1 MSIPALAGGVKSS
14 PAQTS
19 PSSVD
24 KSLLLRLRRSESGA
38 RKSGPPMSLS
48 PAFLDEL
55 RARTL
60 LSAVI
65 SPSVKLIRAGREWKA
80 CCPFHNEKTPSFTIN
95 DEKGFYHCFGCG
107 AHGDAI
113 RFLTDAQGLPFMDAV
128 KELAAK
134 AGIEVPAPDPQARE
148 RAERTSTLTDVMAS
162 CQKWFAEQLAGIEGA
177 EAREYL
183 KNRGID
189 AAAVARFG
197 IGLAP
202 DGRNKL
208 KTALSSLGEDKLVE
222 TGMLIK
228 TDEGETYDRF
238 RGRLMIPIRDARG
251 RVIAFGGRI
260 LGTGEPKYL
269 NSPDTPL
276 FDKGRT
282 LYNID
287 RASPA
292 SRQAK
297 RLIVV
302 EGYMDVIALDRAGV
316 AEAVAPNGTAV
327 TEHQLE
333 RMWRL
338 DPAPILCFDGD
349 SAGQKAAIRAAS
361 RALPFLAPERTL
373 RFVELPAG
381 QDPDDIVRNG
391 GRDALESIL
400 SAPEPLV
407 ERLWRHELTAQPLTT
422 PEARAGL
429 RQRLIEHSQA
439 IGDQA
444 LARLYRDEWL
454 RRFQDEVNPP
464 RQYQPQPFRRP
475 FQPGQRGGKWQPPKP
490 PAGTVARAIATGGLD
505 RVMARS
511 LVIGFAYFPEA
522 LEEHCEQFASLPI
535 GEAPL
540 ARVRD
545 RLVDAAVSGE
555 MLDRETLATILRE
568 SGTAAD
574 LEKARRTGMMAFSF
588 TRSDTAP
595 DRAVRDLGIAID
607 ALTADGEIGA
617 ALQAATERL
626 KEGEEDAFEE
636 QRRLHSQ
643 REEIKERLASLAGSD

>member
-1 MSIPALAGGVKSS
+1 
-14 PAQTS
+14 
-19 PSSVD
+19 
-24 KSLLLRLRRSESGA
+24 
-38 RKSGPPMSLS
+38 MSLS

-65 SPSVKLIRAGREWKA
+65 SPTAKLIRAGREWKA
-80 CCPFHNEKTPSFTIN
+80 CCPFHNEKTPSFTVN

-113 RFLTDAQGLPFMDAV
+113 RFLTDARGLPFMDAV

-134 AGIEVPAPDPQARE
+134 AGIEVPAPDPKARE

-162 CQKWFAEQLAGIEGA
+162 CQRWFAEELAGIDGS

-183 KNRGID
+183 KNRGIGEGV
-189 AAAVARFG
+189 VARFG
-197 IGLAP
+197 IGFAP
-202 DGRNKL
+202 QGRTKL
-208 KTALSSLGEDKLVE
+208 KNALASIGDDKLVE
-222 TGMLIK
+222 TGMLIR

-238 RGRLMIPIRDARG
+238 RGRVMIPIRDARG

-260 LGTGEPKYL
+260 LGPGEPKYL

-282 LYNID
+282 LYNLD

-302 EGYMDVIALDRAGV
+302 EGYMDVIALDRAGI
-316 AEAVAPNGTAV
+316 AEAIAPNGTAV

-338 DPAPILCFDGD
+338 DPEPILCFDGD
-349 SAGQKAAIRAAS
+349 SAGQKAAIRAAA
-361 RALPFLAPERTL
+361 RALPFLRAERTL

-381 QDPDDIVRNG
+381 QDPDDLVRNG
-391 GRDALESIL
+391 GREALEAL
-400 SAPEPLV
+400 LATPEPLV
-407 ERLWRHELTAQPLTT
+407 DRLWRHELAAQPLAT

-439 IGDQA
+439 IGDQT
-444 LARLYRDEWL
+444 LSRLYREEWL
-454 RRFQDEVNPP
+454 RRFQDQVNPP
-464 RQYQPQPFRRP
+464 RQHGHQQPFRRQ
-475 FQPGQRGGKWQPPKP
+475 FAPGQRGRFFKP
-490 PAGTVARAIATGGLD
+490 PEPAVGSEARAIASIGIDATL
-505 RVMARS
+505 ARA
-511 LVIGFAYFPEA
+511 LILGFVSFPEGLQHHA
-522 LEEHCEQFASLPI
+522 EQLASLGI
-535 GEAPL
+535 ADQGL
-540 ARVRD
+540 SRLRD
-545 RLVDAAVSGE
+545 RLVDAAYSAQT
-555 MLDRETLATILRE
+555 LDREALATILRD
-568 SGTAAD
+568 SGAASD
-574 LEKARRTGMMAFSF
+574 LEKARRTGTMAFSF

-595 DRAVRDLGIAID
+595 DRAVRDLGTAID
-607 ALTADGEIGA
+607 ALMADGEIGA

-626 KEGEEDAFEE
+626 KEGDEDALEE
-636 QRRLHSQ
+636 QRRLHLA
-643 REEIKERLASLAGSD
+643 RRDNNERLASLAGSE

>member
-1 MSIPALAGGVKSS
+1 
-14 PAQTS
+14 
-19 PSSVD
+19 
-24 KSLLLRLRRSESGA
+24 
-38 RKSGPPMSLS
+38 MSLS

-95 DEKGFYHCFGCG
+95 DEKHFYHCFGCG

-113 RFLTDAQGLPFMDAV
+113 RFLTDARGLPFMDAV

-162 CQKWFAEQLAGIEGA
+162 CQKWYSEQLAGIEGA

-183 KNRGID
+183 RRRGID
-189 AAAVARFG
+189 AVTVARFG

-202 DGRNKL
+202 EGRSKL
-208 KTALSSLGEDKLVE
+208 KSALSSLGEDKLVE
-222 TGMLIK
+222 TGMLIR

-260 LGTGEPKYL
+260 LGAGEPKYL

-302 EGYMDVIALDRAGV
+302 EGYMDVIALDRADV

-338 DPAPILCFDGD
+338 DPEPILCFDGD

-381 QDPDDIVRNG
+381 QDPDDIVNNG
-391 GRDALESIL
+391 GREVLEALL
-400 SAPEPLV
+400 SQPEPLV
-407 ERLWRHELTAQPLTT
+407 DRLWRHELQAQPLTT

-444 LARLYRDEWL
+444 LSRLYREEWL
-454 RRFQDEVNPP
+454 RRFQDLVSPP
-464 RQYQPQPFRRP
+464 RQYGQQQPFRPR
-475 FQPGQRGGKWQPPKP
+475 FQPGQRGARWQPPNP
-490 PAGTVARAIATGGLD
+490 PAGTVARAIASGGLD
-505 RVMARS
+505 RVMARA
-511 LVIGFAYFPEA
+511 LVVGFAYFPEA
-522 LEEHCEQFASLPI
+522 LEQHCEQFASLPI

-540 ARVRD
+540 ARIRD

-555 MLDRETLATILRE
+555 MLDRETLATILRD
-568 SGTAAD
+568 SGAAAD

-595 DRAVRDLGIAID
+595 DRAVRDLGIAVD

-617 ALQAATERL
+617 ALRAATERL

>member
-1 MSIPALAGGVKSS
+1 
-14 PAQTS
+14 
-19 PSSVD
+19 
-24 KSLLLRLRRSESGA
+24 
-38 RKSGPPMSLS
+38 MSLS

-113 RFLTDAQGLPFMDAV
+113 RFLTDARGLPFMDAV
-128 KELAAK
+128 KELASK

-148 RAERTSTLTDVMAS
+148 RAERTSTLTDVMAA
-162 CQKWFAEQLAGIEGA
+162 CQKWFAEHLGGIEGA
-177 EAREYL
+177 EARDYL
-183 KNRGID
+183 KKRGIEP
-189 AAAVARFG
+189 AAVARFG

-208 KTALSSLGEDKLVE
+208 KSALSHLGEDKLVE
-222 TGMLIK
+222 TGMLIRN
-228 TDEGETYDRF
+228 DEGETYDRF

-260 LGTGEPKYL
+260 LGQGEPKYL

-276 FDKGRT
+276 FDKGHT
-282 LYNID
+282 LYNLD
-287 RASPA
+287 LASPA
-292 SRQAK
+292 TRSAR

-302 EGYMDVIALDRAGV
+302 EGYMDVIGLDRAGI
-316 AEAVAPNGTAV
+316 AEVVAPNGTAV
-327 TEHQLE
+327 TEAQLE

-338 DPAPILCFDGD
+338 DPNPILCFDGD
-349 SAGQKAAIRAAS
+349 SAGQKAAIRAAT
-361 RALPFLAPERTL
+361 RALPHIGAERTL

-381 QDPDDIVRNG
+381 QDPDDLVRSG
-391 GRDALESIL
+391 GREAVEALLAS
-400 SAPEPLV
+400 PEPLSD
-407 ERLWRHELTAQPLTT
+407 RLWRHELTAQPLTT

-429 RQRLIEHSQA
+429 RQRLIEHSQSIA
-439 IGDQA
+439 DQA

-464 RQYQPQPFRRP
+464 RQYQQQSFQPRRP
-475 FQPGQRGGKWQPPKP
+475 FQPGQRGKPFPVFKP
-490 PAGTVARAIATGGLD
+490 PAGPAARAIAATGVD
-505 RVMARS
+505 RLMARA
-511 LVIGFAYFPEA
+511 LVIGFANFPEA
-522 LEEHCEQFASLPI
+522 LHDHCEQLATLPI

-540 ARVRD
+540 ARIRD

-555 MLDRETLATILRE
+555 TLDRETLATILRD
-568 SGTAAD
+568 SGAAAD
-574 LEKARRTGMMAFSF
+574 LEKARRTGTMAFSF
-588 TRSDTAP
+588 TRSETDP
-595 DRAVRDLGIAID
+595 DRAVRDLGTAID
-607 ALTADGEIGA
+607 ALMADGEIGV
-617 ALQAATERL
+617 ALAAATERL

-643 REEIKERLASLAGSD
+643 REAIKERLASLAGSD

>member
-1 MSIPALAGGVKSS
+1 
-14 PAQTS
+14 
-19 PSSVD
+19 
-24 KSLLLRLRRSESGA
+24 
-38 RKSGPPMSLS
+38 MSLS

-60 LSAVI
+60 LSAII
-65 SPSVKLIRAGREWKA
+65 SPSVKLVRAGREWKA

-113 RFLTDAQGLPFMDAV
+113 RFLTDARGLPFMDAV
-128 KELAAK
+128 KELAGK
-134 AGIEVPAPDPQARE
+134 AGLEVPAPDPQARE

-177 EAREYL
+177 QAREYL
-183 KNRGID
+183 KNRGIGP
-189 AAAVARFG
+189 ATITRFG
-197 IGLAP
+197 IGFAP
-202 DGRNKL
+202 EGRNKL
-208 KTALSSLGEDKLVE
+208 KTALLSLGEDKLVE

-228 TDEGETYDRF
+228 NDEGETYDRF
-238 RGRLMIPIRDARG
+238 RGRIMIPIRDARG

-260 LGTGEPKYL
+260 LGAGEPKYL

-282 LYNID
+282 LYNLD
-287 RASPA
+287 LASPA
-292 SRQAK
+292 TRSAK

-302 EGYMDVIALDRAGV
+302 EGYMDVIALDRAGIS
-316 AEAVAPNGTAV
+316 EAVAPNGTAV

-349 SAGQKAAIRAAS
+349 SAGQKAAIRAAT
-361 RALPFLAPERTL
+361 RALSHLGPERTL

-381 QDPDDIVRNG
+381 QDPDDVVQNG
-391 GRDALESIL
+391 GRDALEALFSQ
-400 SAPEPLV
+400 PEPLV
-407 ERLWRHELTAQPLTT
+407 DRLWRHELQAQPLTT

-454 RRFQDEVNPP
+454 RRFHDEVTPARPQFQRRQSFRPNQRNGRWVPP
-464 RQYQPQPFRRP
+464 E
-475 FQPGQRGGKWQPPKP
+475 PPTG
-490 PAGTVARAIATGGLD
+490 AAARAIAATGID
-505 RVMARS
+505 RTMARA
-511 LVIGFAYFPEA
+511 LVLGFVNFPEA
-522 LEEHCEQFASLPI
+522 LEHNCEQLASLPI
-535 GEAPL
+535 GEATL
-540 ARVRD
+540 ARIRD

-555 MLDRETLATILRE
+555 MLDREALATILRD
-568 SGTAAD
+568 SGAAAD
-574 LEKARRTGMMAFSF
+574 LEKARRTGTMAFSF
-588 TRSDTAP
+588 TRSDTDP
-595 DRAVRDLGIAID
+595 DRAVRDLGTAID
-607 ALTADGEIGA
+607 ALMADGEIGA
-617 ALQAATERL
+617 ALKAATERL